1 MVHMNV
7 FQILA
12 EPARKQIVETLKQGE
27 RQVNDL
33 VQALNIHQS
42 GVSRHL
48 RILLEAGFVQVR
60 PHGQLRLYSL
70 RPEPFQELDG
80 WVGGYRQLWE
90 ARVDRFGEAL
100 KKKQRGELAA
110 APVISH
116 PEPEQANTGRPA
128 IPTQVQ
134 PKE

>member
-1 MVHMNV
+1 MTHMNT

-12 EPARKQIVETLKQGE
+12 EPARQQIVETLKGGE

-33 VQALNIHQS
+33 VQQLGIHQS

-70 RPEPFQELDG
+70 RPEPFQQLDQ

-90 ARVDRFGEAL
+90 QRLDRFGEAL
-100 KKKQRGELAA
+100 KRRQRGELQSAA
-110 APVISH
+110 ASDPSH
-116 PEPEQANTGRPA
+116 TPDASTN
-128 IPTQVQ
+128 
-134 PKE
+134 